1 MIAKEKNYAERM
13 RVEGRG
19 GGEGRVTEKGREGRE
34 NIEKVRELVLGTM
47 ASEVLAKKM
56 IAES

>member
-1 MIAKEKNYAERM
+1 MGE
-13 RVEGRG
+13 
-19 GGEGRVTEKGREGRE
+19 EGRVTEKGREGRE